1 MNNEQTEM
9 ELDEAIDNAQHA
21 DEHAEGEAKAAEL
34 QAVKDSIAKEINAA
48 METFTSLGLDC
59 MLITSNSELNI
70 EGIFTTSKNR
80 IINLGLSG
88 LATQNV

>member
-1 MNNEQTEM
+1 MDLSQSFLLASNNV
-9 ELDEAIDNAQHA
+9 LSSSSLVLSVNPKLI
-21 DEHAEGEAKAAEL
+21 
-34 QAVKDSIAKEINAA
+34 
-48 METFTSLGLDC
+48 FTSLGLDC